1 MDENMILTLRD
12 VYRYFGS
19 LAAVHQMN
27 LEVKRGEVLGIAG
40 PNGSG
45 KTTLINIITHTIP
58 PSSGEIYF
66 KGKAI
71 QALKPFTICH
81 LGIARTFQNPE
92 VFRSL
97 SVLDNLLLGAIH
109 GMKGERGI
117 GKIVQVRAIL
127 DFVGLMNKEHLTAK
141 NLVISDKK
149 KLMLAIALA
158 TKPALLILDE
168 PCSGLTAIESTDMIS
183 LIGKINRQGITVMVV
198 EHNMKV
204 LMKISDRVMI
214 MNHGVKVCEG
224 APDFVCNDE
233 QVIEMYLGRKYRKG
247 GGSSCSK

>member
-1 MDENMILTLRD
+1 MDENAILTLRD

-19 LAAVHQMN
+19 LAAVNEMN
-27 LEVKRGEVLGIAG
+27 LEVKRGEVFGIAG

-58 PSSGEIYF
+58 PSRGEIYF
-66 KGKAI
+66 KRKAI
-71 QALKPFTICH
+71 QTLKPFTICH

-97 SVLDNLLLGAIH
+97 SVVDNLLLGAIH
-109 GMKGERGI
+109 GMKGERGT
-117 GKIVQVRAIL
+117 GKVVQIRAIL
-127 DFVGLMNKEHLTAK
+127 DFVGLVNKDHVTAE

-158 TKPALLILDE
+158 TRPALLILDE
-168 PCSGLTAIESTDMIS
+168 PCSGLTAIESNDMIS
-183 LIGKINRQGITVMVV
+183 MIGKINRQGITMMVV

-224 APDFVCNDE
+224 SPDYVCSDE
-233 QVIEMYLGRKYRKG
+233 QVIEMYLGKKYRKG
-247 GGSSCSK
+247 VGLSCSK